1 MRVVI
6 LAPPG
11 VQSLDVVGP
20 AEVFW
25 EAARRLGDPN
35 AYEVQIMGTTAG
47 TVCGTGNLRF
57 LADTTIYD
65 PDEPI
70 DTLLVGGDPSFDE
83 IDPAV
88 TAWLSRRAPTVR
100 RYGSVCTGVFFLAAA
115 GLLDGRRVTTH
126 WECADKLRS
135 DFPDLIVDDNQI
147 FIRDGALC
155 TTAGVSAGMDL
166 ALALVEEDFGREL
179 ALIVA
184 RYMVMFL
191 KRPGGQSQFSAH
203 LAAQMSTKSQI
214 QEAQEYVL
222 ENLSKDLSV
231 DALALRAGMSTRNF
245 SRVFRRELKYTP
257 AAFVDAARIDAARR
271 MLADTKTP
279 LQRVARAC
287 GFGTVNS
294 MRRVF
299 VRNLGVS
306 PHDYRKSFRSA
317 YSDLDVTPKTPR
329 RPHAGEAA
337 KAFQGKA
344 KQPLWPERAGAGQV
358 GVLSGALPSGAL
370 RSVGARSAGPSLRS
384 KPSRP

>member
-25 EAARRLGDPN
+25 EAARRLGDPS
-35 AYEVQIMGTTAG
+35 AYEVQIMGTTDGA
-47 TVCGTGNLRF
+47 VCGTGNLRF
-57 LADTTIYD
+57 LADRTIYD

-70 DTLLVGGDPSFDE
+70 DTILVGGDPSFDE

-88 TAWLSRRAPTVR
+88 TAWLRRRAPTVR

-115 GLLDGRRVTTH
+115 GLLEGRSVTTH
-126 WECADKLRS
+126 WECADKLRNE
-135 DFPDLIVDDNQI
+135 FPSLIVDDNQI

-155 TTAGVSAGMDL
+155 TTAGVTAGMDL
-166 ALALVEEDFGREL
+166 ALALVEEDFGRRL

-214 QEAQEYVL
+214 QQAQEYVL
-222 ENLSKDLSV
+222 ENLSADLSV
-231 DALALRAGMSTRNF
+231 EVLAHFAGMSTRNF
-245 SRVFRRELKYTP
+245 ARVFRRDVKLTP

-271 MLADTKTP
+271 MLADTKWS
-279 LQRVARAC
+279 LQRIAGAC
-287 GFGTVNS
+287 GFGNLST

-299 VRNLGVS
+299 VRNLGVA
-306 PHDYRKSFRSA
+306 PLDYRKSFRSA
-317 YSDLDVTPKTPR
+317 YADTGPARTPSR
-329 RPHAGEAA
+329 RPNEADGPKAQDRLA
-337 KAFQGKA
+337 KKPVKQG
-344 KQPLWPERAGAGQV
+344 RAAPKIGGSLEFAAVESRG
-358 GVLSGALPSGAL
+358 LT
-370 RSVGARSAGPSLRS
+370 LRS
-384 KPSRP
+384 KPSGP

>member
-1 MRVVI
+1 MRVAI

-25 EAARRLGDPN
+25 EAARRLGDPT

-47 TVCGTGNLRF
+47 AVCGTGSLRF
-57 LADTTIYD
+57 LADRTIYD

-70 DTLLVGGDPSFDE
+70 DTLLVGGDPTFDE

-88 TAWLSRRAPTVR
+88 SAWLRRRAPTVR

-135 DFPDLIVDDNQI
+135 DFPNLLVDDNQI
-147 FIRDGALC
+147 FIRDGSLC
-155 TTAGVSAGMDL
+155 TTAGVTAGMDL

-203 LAAQMSTKSQI
+203 LAAQMSTRSQI
-214 QEAQEYVL
+214 QQAQEYVL
-222 ENLSKDLSV
+222 ENLSADLSV
-231 DALALRAGMSTRNF
+231 DVLAHRAGMSTRNF
-245 SRVFRRELKYTP
+245 SRVFRRDVKLTP
-257 AAFVDAARIDAARR
+257 AGFVDAARIDAARR
-271 MLADTKTP
+271 MLADTKMP
-279 LQRVARAC
+279 LQRIARAC
-287 GFGTVNS
+287 GFGNLNT
-294 MRRVF
+294 MRRAF
-299 VRNLGVS
+299 VRNLGVA
-306 PHDYRKSFRSA
+306 PLDYRKSFRSA
-317 YSDLDVTPKTPR
+317 YADGANSKAKSHTARETGVSKSPR
-329 RPHAGEAA
+329 REAKELLWQELKHAN
-337 KAFQGKA
+337 
-344 KQPLWPERAGAGQV
+344 PSTRN
-358 GVLSGALPSGAL
+358 LPS
-370 RSVGARSAGPSLRS
+370 
-384 KPSRP
+384 